1 MRKNPARARSLASPS
16 GKRLPA
22 SMRSRS
28 ARIRGRKARVAS
40 MALVAVLLVAIG
52 PPALPHGRD
61 RSVSHV
67 GLGMAGLGGGIA
79 APYRRGRLA
88 RSISTHQIR
97 RDASAALVQRLQ
109 KASDSRIELCRLFPM
124 NEPARP
130 WDRRSFVETL
140 HSAQHLR
147 LVGIGILVAADAEH
161 GYIEFAEFRDKVRNG
176 QPEFEHAS
184 PVFFERMACEH
195 LDDVLPDRRVHWDH
209 PIDRLTAVLAQ
220 ERHQA
225 VAAFAF
231 EHSGGLRRI
240 SLPALKILQGIMHL
254 APSAQHESA
263 HVSRIPDRIIG
274 GNRGAEGERD
284 DNWALDAEA
293 FD

>member
-28 ARIRGRKARVAS
+28 ARIRGRKARAAS

-52 PPALPHGRD
+52 PPALPHGATD
-61 RSVSHV
+61 
-67 GLGMAGLGGGIA
+67 GGIA

-97 RDASAALVQRLQ
+97 RDARAALVQRLH

-130 WDRRSFVETL
+130 WDLRSFLETL

-161 GYIEFAEFRDKVRNG
+161 GYIEFAEFRDKLRNG

-220 ERHQA
+220 QRNQA

-240 SLPALKILQGIMHL
+240 SLPALEILQGIMHL
-254 APSAQHESA
+254 APSTQDESA

-284 DNWALDAEA
+284 DNWALDAYA
-293 FD
+293 FDQFLQIARLVH